1 MLAVVVVLFALLW
14 LPYRT
19 LVVVKSFV
27 DPPYLNIWFLL
38 FCRMCIY
45 LNSAINPIIY
55 SLMSQRF
62 RSAFR
67 KLCRCGWKSTEV
79 PTPRSVPVLYS
90 RAKDGSQGSSEQGT
104 HQDDLNGPHAPVRS
118 RAAMHTPGP

>member
-19 LVVVKSFV
+19 LVVVNSFV

-38 FCRMCIY
+38 FCQMCIY

-67 KLCRCGWKSTEV
+67 KLCRK
-79 PTPRSVPVLYS
+79 R
-90 RAKDGSQGSSEQGT
+90 
-104 HQDDLNGPHAPVRS
+104 
-118 RAAMHTPGP
+118 